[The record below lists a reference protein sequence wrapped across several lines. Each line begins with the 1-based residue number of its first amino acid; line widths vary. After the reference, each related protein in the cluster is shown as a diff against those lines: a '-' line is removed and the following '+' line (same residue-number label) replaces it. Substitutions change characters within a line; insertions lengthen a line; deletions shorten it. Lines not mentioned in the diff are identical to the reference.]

1 MALSAGSAACAAP
14 IGWLSPRP
22 STEIDS
28 SPWSVQWSGGSAA
41 VIPARAKELGVKWS
55 RVGIGWNGVER
66 TVGVYDFSH
75 LDATLDQLKSC
86 GITPFV
92 CVSGGNALYSAPIP
106 NPDPNWRLIYG
117 APAPAPPILDANALA
132 AWLRFIQAAAEHE
145 RGRVTYWEI
154 WNEPNHYNY
163 WGAPPDAH
171 AYGRLVRAT
180 AEQLKKVDPSAVV
193 IAGATADLKPDFI
206 EGFLAED
213 TGNLVDVVSF
223 HNYANLPESRIYEA
237 EDTWRV
243 LRAHNPR
250 LVLWQGECGCPSGS
264 STRDFRGTSPWG
276 FMIQA
281 KWLLRQGFIDTYFL
295 RTSLSSYF
303 LMADSGDHARTQPR
317 PKLAP
322 VDQLLGF
329 SASREVAPVAPKEG
343 GLVEPPKEGGRVRS
357 TGVNEK
363 GLLAYS
369 TLKPKPSFYAYRN
382 LTALIDGR
390 YHPVD
395 FDGRA
400 AVRVTDAGQ
409 FSGIGPYDDAS
420 PSIPLVA
427 AYRTAQ
433 GDSLLAYWLPWQPQ
447 EYTPRPARI
456 ELLTEGLGFRDPVL
470 VNLLDGAVY
479 SLPPPRADKDGARF
493 VDLPMFD
500 FPLVIAERSQ
510 VNCSPQRATPENDA
524 IPAL

>member
-1 MALSAGSAACAAP
+1 MRIPPLLSAAIALSAGSAACAAP
-14 IGWLSPRP
+14 IGWLSPRS
-22 STEIDS
+22 STEIDA
-28 SPWSVQWSGGSAA
+28 SPWSVQMSGGNAA
-41 VIPARAKELGVKWS
+41 VIFGRAKELGVKWS
-55 RVGIGWNGVER
+55 RVGLGWGEVEHKA
-66 TVGVYDFSH
+66 GSYDFSN
-75 LDATLDQLKSC
+75 LDSKLDQLRSR

-92 CVSGGNALYSAPIP
+92 CLSGGNALYSRPIP

-117 APAPAPPILDANALA
+117 TPAPAPPILDEHALA
-132 AWLRFIQAAAEHE
+132 AWLRFVEAAVKHE
-145 RGRVTYWEI
+145 QGRVTYWEI
-154 WNEPNHYNY
+154 WNEPNHYAY

-180 AEQLKKVDPSAVV
+180 AEQLKKADPSAVV
-193 IAGATADLKPDFI
+193 IAGATAGLKPDFI
-206 EGFLAED
+206 EGFLSED
-213 TGNLVDVVSF
+213 TGKLVDVVSF
-223 HNYANLPESRIYEA
+223 HNYANLPETRIYEA
-237 EDTWRV
+237 GNIWSV

-295 RTSLSSYF
+295 RTSLSNYF
-303 LMADSGDHARTQPR
+303 LMADSGDSAQVQPR
-317 PKLAP
+317 PELAP

-329 SASREVAPVAPKEG
+329 AAPDG
-343 GLVEPPKEGGRVRS
+343 GGRVKS
-357 TGVNEK
+357 KGVNEK

-369 TLKPKPSFYAYRN
+369 TLDPKPAFYAYRN

-400 AVRVTDAGQ
+400 AVRVTNAGQ
-409 FSGIGPYDDAS
+409 FAGIGPHDDAY

-433 GDSLLAYWLPWQPQ
+433 GDALLAYWLPWQPQ

-456 ELLTEGLGFRDPVL
+456 ELLVAGLGFRHPVL
-470 VNLLDGAVY
+470 INLLDGAVY
-479 SLPPPRADKDGARF
+479 ALPPPRTDKDGARF
-493 VDLPMFD
+493 VDLPLFD

-510 VNCSPQRATPENDA
+510 VPCSPQRATPENDA
-524 IPAL
+524 IPPL